1 MEFTSSEKCKS
12 LKRTSKFSGKL
23 ELFMEVS
30 NYYFFHNLY
39 EYVWTTEKPERI
51 LAYNY
56 EYYGVY
62 NIAYT

>member
-1 MEFTSSEKCKS
+1 MPASSFRTWLPGTQISLTVVPVMEFTSSEKCKS

-39 EYVWTTEKPERI
+39 EYV
-51 LAYNY
+51 
-56 EYYGVY
+56 
-62 NIAYT
+62 